1 MAARDVRLDLR
12 GSGSPGNSESY
23 EVDIT
28 APNAATGIG
37 LEWLGWNGFPS
48 DQPKWWHFSQGRLIL
63 HGIWTS
69 GFRAA
74 LWRFRKVKSV
84 EFRAKYGKLCWS
96 DLATLTKNQPGS
108 APVLGV
114 FSSSVYPWIGCRFF
128 FLGKQPR
135 DPDIQGGQNTHRFPV
150 EGIHLHQSEIFPEK
164 KHTLFPEKICL
175 VVSNMAFIFH
185 WPYMGYTI
193 LPIDELHHF
202 SRWAHCTT
210 NQVII
215 NHH

>member
-1 MAARDVRLDLR
+1 M
-12 GSGSPGNSESY
+12 GNSA
-23 EVDIT
+23 DPI
-28 APNAATGIG
+28 
-37 LEWLGWNGFPS
+37 W
-48 DQPKWWHFSQGRLIL
+48 QPL
-63 HGIWTS
+63 
-69 GFRAA
+69 
-74 LWRFRKVKSV
+74 RKINQDLL
-84 EFRAKYGKLCWS
+84 RCW
-96 DLATLTKNQPGS
+96 
-108 APVLGV
+108 V
-114 FSSSVYPWIGCRFF
+114 FSHPEFIHELVVDFF